1 MLSLIRRENEQ
12 KGGNFLSKLDTQ
24 IGVASCSSSRT
35 IRHERG
41 DHCGLSKGK
50 LRAIRLG
57 TRRSAVSPVSSSS
70 NRSRFRS
77 LFRSVPRHAGARIG
91 VRVEAPSRLNVIV
104 ARNRRSSWRLD
115 HTLLYISRR
124 QPAWNIRLGEVE
136 SRFHGGWIDQLMDR

>member
-12 KGGNFLSKLDTQ
+12 KGGNFLSKLDAQ
-24 IGVASCSSSRT
+24 IGVASCWSSRT

-57 TRRSAVSPVSSSS
+57 TRRSAVSPGSNSS

-77 LFRSVPRHAGARIG
+77 LYRSVPRQRW
-91 VRVEAPSRLNVIV
+91 RSK
-104 ARNRRSSWRLD
+104 RRSGGGAI
-115 HTLLYISRR
+115 TLECYRCEEPSIFVAPRSQFIVYI
-124 QPAWNIRLGEVE
+124 QAWNIRLGEVE